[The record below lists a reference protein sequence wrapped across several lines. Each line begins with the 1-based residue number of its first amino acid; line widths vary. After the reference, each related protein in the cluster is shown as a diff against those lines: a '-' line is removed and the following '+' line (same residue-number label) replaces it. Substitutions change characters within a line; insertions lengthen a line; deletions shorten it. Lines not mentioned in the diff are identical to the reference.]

1 MKAIKK
7 VFPLAFILLAMA
19 CNQQKAEY
27 ALPEEDNLQ
36 YDMAQVSGNAMM
48 TPPPPPPSPV
58 QKTEKVNKKK
68 IIKDGELN
76 IQVRDLEQA
85 KKRIDTLTQSYQG
98 YYANESYNNRENEIS
113 YNLKI
118 RIPADYFER
127 FIADL
132 EAGNGEVI
140 YKEIEAR
147 NVTDQFIDLETR
159 LKNKRNYL
167 NRYNELLNKANSVAD
182 ILQVQ
187 EKIRR
192 LEEEIESTLGRL
204 KYLNDQVDYST
215 LSMVLFQKKT
225 FKYHPDQRDRFTERL
240 KHALSGGW
248 IGFINFLIIV
258 IRLWPFWLILTGVIY
273 LWRRIRKKKKNQK
286 K

>member
-1 MKAIKK
+1 MKVIKK
-7 VFPLAFILLAMA
+7 VFPLIFILLAMA

-27 ALPEEDNLQ
+27 VLPEEDNLQ

-48 TPPPPPPSPV
+48 TPPPPPPSPI
-58 QKTEKVNKKK
+58 QKTEQVNKKK
-68 IIKDGELN
+68 IIRDGQLN
-76 IQVRDLEQA
+76 IRVQNLEMA

-98 YYANESYNNRENEIS
+98 YYANESYNNREKEIS

-118 RIPADYFER
+118 RILADYFER

-147 NVTDQFIDLETR
+147 DVTDQFIDLETR
-159 LKNKRNYL
+159 LENKRNYL
-167 NRYNELLNKANSVAD
+167 KRYTALLNKANSIED
-182 ILQVQ
+182 ILDVQ
-187 EKIRR
+187 ENIRR

-215 LSMVLFQKKT
+215 LSLLLLQKKD
-225 FKYHPDQRDRFTERL
+225 FKYRPVHQDRFTERL
-240 KHALSGGW
+240 KQALSGGW
-248 IGFINFLIIV
+248 NGFISFLILIV
-258 IRLWPFWLILTGVIY
+258 RLWPFWIILTAIIF
-273 LWRRIRKKKKNQK
+273 LWRKIKSRKNKRKA
-286 K
+286 

>member
-1 MKAIKK
+1 MKVIKK
-7 VFPLAFILLAMA
+7 VLPLIFILLAMA

-27 ALPEEDNLQ
+27 VLPEEDNLQ

-58 QKTEKVNKKK
+58 QKTEQVNKKK
-68 IIKDGELN
+68 IIRDGELN
-76 IQVRDLEQA
+76 IRVQNLEMA

-98 YYANESYNNRENEIS
+98 YYANESYNNREKEIS

-118 RIPADYFER
+118 RIQADYFER

-147 NVTDQFIDLETR
+147 DVTDQFIDLETR
-159 LKNKRNYL
+159 LENKRNYL
-167 NRYNELLNKANSVAD
+167 KRYTALLNKANSIED
-182 ILQVQ
+182 ILDVQ
-187 EKIRR
+187 ENIRR

-215 LSMVLFQKKT
+215 LSLLLLQKKD
-225 FKYHPDQRDRFTERL
+225 FKYRPVHQDRFTERL
-240 KHALSGGW
+240 KQALSGGW
-248 IGFINFLIIV
+248 NGFISFLILMV
-258 IRLWPFWLILTGVIY
+258 RLWPFWIILTAIIF
-273 LWRRIRKKKKNQK
+273 LWRKIKSRKNKRKA
-286 K
+286 